1 MQKTYMVV
9 TIVGPD
15 KRGLVAEITETI
27 ANNHGSIEESRMS
40 RLGGEF
46 AIIMLVSL
54 DAANKDQCCTA
65 LDSLKEH
72 NLEIFHRSTDLTRM
86 QKFQGFVPYEISVW
100 GADHEGI
107 VHAVAEYLTGEHIQ
121 LEDVETE
128 VTKAPVTGTPLFS
141 MVAEVQAPPTLT
153 LSQLRDKLDDLSDE
167 LGVDISVKLLM
178 D

>member
-1 MQKTYMVV
+1 MQKTYLVV
-9 TIVGPD
+9 TIIGPD
-15 KRGLVAEITETI
+15 KRGLVAEITEKI
-27 ANNHGSIEESRMS
+27 AEHHASIEESRMS

-54 DAANKDQCCTA
+54 DASQKEACCT
-65 LDSLKEH
+65 SLEVFREQGLEVFSRET
-72 NLEIFHRSTDLTRM
+72 NLARID
-86 QKFQGFVPYEISVW
+86 KFKGFVPYEISVW

-107 VHAVAEYLTGEHIQ
+107 VHAVAEYLTEMHVQ

-128 VTKAPVTGTPLFS
+128 VTNAPNTGTPLFS
-141 MVAEVQAPPTLT
+141 MVAEVAAPPTLS
-153 LSQLRDKLDDLSDE
+153 LHQLRDKMDDLSDE